1 MATPNGIAA
10 DLYFGYN
17 PPFFGGKQGV
27 LSRQSGRKL
36 VQNDVLQLLLTN
48 VGERVNRPTYGTIL
62 KASLF
67 EPMTDRLVQDIQAN
81 IANQIAEFEPRVQVQ
96 VNVVRNDDRNMLQ
109 IVVQGFFTNDRS
121 TPFLVE
127 VELPF
132 QQGVTV

>member
-1 MATPNGIAA
+1 MATPNGITA

-27 LSRQSGRKL
+27 LSRQSGPKI
-36 VQNDVLQLLLTN
+36 VQNDVLQLLLTS
-48 VGERVNRPTYGTIL
+48 VGERVMRPTFGTIL

-67 EPMTDRLVQDIQAN
+67 EPMTDGLVQDIQTN
-81 IANQIAEFEPRVQVQ
+81 IANQINIFEPRITVQ
-96 VNVVRNDDRNMLQ
+96 VNVIRNDDKNMLQ
-109 IVVQGFFTNDRS
+109 VVVQGFFTNDTS